1 MFIQGATCNQSIR
14 SSCETVFLSVDAF
27 QFVFMMLLG
36 SVLFLD
42 SDKMP
47 SEGMLENITFS
58 VNRNWFL
65 KKCFSTFPWVFAAEA
80 RQKPSAAE
88 YLRISTAEVAVNF
101 KTLQRLSPSRQVASV
116 MMRPAASLPRAE
128 VRDRNCS
135 LLLFH
140 FSAAAINPDLW
151 NIFPMNRPARL

>member
-1 MFIQGATCNQSIR
+1 M
-14 SSCETVFLSVDAF
+14 FLSVDAF

-36 SVLFLD
+36 SVLFSH

-58 VNRNWFL
+58 ANRNWFL
-65 KKCFSTFPWVFAAEA
+65 KKCFSTFLWVLAAEA

-128 VRDRNCS
+128 VRNRSSS

-140 FSAAAINPDLW
+140 FSAAAINHDLW
-151 NIFPMNRPARL
+151 NIFPLNRPTRLRGPRTSDILVWNHAEL